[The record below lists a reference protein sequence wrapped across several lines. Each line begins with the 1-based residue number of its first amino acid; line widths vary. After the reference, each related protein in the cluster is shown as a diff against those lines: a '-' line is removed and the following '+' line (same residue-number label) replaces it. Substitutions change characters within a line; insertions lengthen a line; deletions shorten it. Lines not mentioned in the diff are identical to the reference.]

1 MRVIKVGL
9 VPLALRPLCAPTD
22 SLDGHHQ
29 YFTFERPFADKIDE
43 LRASE
48 LRGIRTLLM
57 IRASNT
63 AVAFSLPVLSAVI
76 SLCVYI
82 GIGNDLNPAKIFTAM
97 YVSSSIEHY
106 SPVSAADD

>member
-1 MRVIKVGL
+1 
-9 VPLALRPLCAPTD
+9 
-22 SLDGHHQ
+22 
-29 YFTFERPFADKIDE
+29 
-43 LRASE
+43 
-48 LRGIRTLLM
+48 M

-97 YVSSSIEHY
+97 
-106 SPVSAADD
+106 